1 LPAVAPGLLKLIEEA
16 FVQQKN
22 WVFIFEG
29 LSRKS
34 KEFLKRRQLKNNAHL
49 DIGMSGLCSV
59 TGEIDTLLLWLG
71 QEESGLGYANSCGQ
85 LVKASKDQVS
95 KLQFEELEFR
105 SNAIAALCSLV
116 CAQRGAG

>member
-1 LPAVAPGLLKLIEEA
+1 LCNKKIGYLYLE
-16 FVQQKN
+16 
-22 WVFIFEG
+22 EG
-29 LSRKS
+29 LSRKR

-49 DIGMSGLCSV
+49 DIGMSGSCNV
-59 TGEIDTLLLWLG
+59 TGEIHTLLLWLG